1 MGIKV
6 EGHTHLYREETSH
19 AIINTDEEQYRLHK
33 VRKQRFLAQKE
44 EINTLKSDVSE
55 MKLMLQQLLDRT

>member
-19 AIINTDEEQYRLHK
+19 AIINTDVEQYRLHK

-44 EINTLKSDVSE
+44 EINTLKGDVSE